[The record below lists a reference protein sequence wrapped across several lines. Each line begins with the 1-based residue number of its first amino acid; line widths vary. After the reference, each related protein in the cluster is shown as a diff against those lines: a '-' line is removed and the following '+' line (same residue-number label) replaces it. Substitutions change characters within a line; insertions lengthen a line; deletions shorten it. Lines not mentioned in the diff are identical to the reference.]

1 MKNNILVT
9 YDLNKSG
16 QNYDALIE
24 KIKTLGAWAKVQ
36 QSVWYLHTSYS
47 ANEVLNHLTKV
58 TDFNDSIFVANMSDA
73 SWIGLPVKVQQFI
86 QEQWQ
91 KQLHNSQNLYF
102 RRND

>member
-47 ANEVLNHLTKV
+47 TDEVLDLLSKV
-58 TDFNDSIFVANMSDA
+58 TDYNDSIFVANMNSA
-73 SWIGLPVKVQQFI
+73 SWQGLSAEVQQFI
-86 QEQWQ
+86 QEQWW
-91 KQLHNSQNLYF
+91 K
-102 RRND
+102 

>member
-47 ANEVLNHLTKV
+47 TDEVLDRLSKV

-73 SWIGLPVKVQQFI
+73 SWRGLSAEVQQFI
-86 QEQWQ
+86 QEQWW
-91 KQLHNSQNLYF
+91 K
-102 RRND
+102 

>member
-1 MKNNILVT
+1 MKNNLLVT

-47 ANEVLNHLTKV
+47 TDEVLDRLSKV
-58 TDFNDSIFVANMSDA
+58 TDFNDSIFVANMNSA
-73 SWIGLPVKVQQFI
+73 SWRGLSSEVQQFI
-86 QEQWQ
+86 HEQWW
-91 KQLHNSQNLYF
+91 K
-102 RRND
+102 

>member
-36 QSVWYLHTSYS
+36 QSVWYLHTPYS
-47 ANEVLNHLTKV
+47 ANEVLDHLTKV
-58 TDFNDSIFVANMSDA
+58 TDFNDSIFVANMSNA
-73 SWIGLPVKVQQFI
+73 SWIGLPAEVLQFI
-86 QEQWQ
+86 RDQWR
-91 KQLHNSQNLYF
+91 K
-102 RRND
+102 

>member
-47 ANEVLNHLTKV
+47 ADEVLNHLTKV

-73 SWIGLPVKVQQFI
+73 SWIGLSAEVQQFI
-86 QEQWQ
+86 QEQWW
-91 KQLHNSQNLYF
+91 K
-102 RRND
+102 

>member
-16 QNYDALIE
+16 QNYEALIE
-24 KIKTLGAWAKVQ
+24 KIKQLGAWAKVQ

-47 ANEVLNHLTKV
+47 ANEVLDHLTKV

-73 SWIGLPVKVQQFI
+73 YVRGLSAEIQQFI
-86 QEQWQ
+86 QEQWW
-91 KQLHNSQNLYF
+91 K
-102 RRND
+102 

>member
-36 QSVWYLHTSYS
+36 QSVWY
-47 ANEVLNHLTKV
+47 K
-58 TDFNDSIFVANMSDA
+58 
-73 SWIGLPVKVQQFI
+73 
-86 QEQWQ
+86 
-91 KQLHNSQNLYF
+91 
-102 RRND
+102 R

>member
-47 ANEVLNHLTKV
+47 ANEVLDHLTKV

-73 SWIGLPVKVQQFI
+73 SWIGLSAEVQQFI
-86 QEQWQ
+86 QEQWW
-91 KQLHNSQNLYF
+91 KQLHNYQNLYF

>member
-16 QNYDALIE
+16 QNYYALIE

-47 ANEVLNHLTKV
+47 ADEVLDHLTKV
-58 TDFNDSIFVANMSDA
+58 TDFNDSLFVTNMSSA
-73 SWIGLPVKVQQFI
+73 SWRGFPADVHQFI
-86 QEQWQ
+86 QEQWW
-91 KQLHNSQNLYF
+91 K
-102 RRND
+102 